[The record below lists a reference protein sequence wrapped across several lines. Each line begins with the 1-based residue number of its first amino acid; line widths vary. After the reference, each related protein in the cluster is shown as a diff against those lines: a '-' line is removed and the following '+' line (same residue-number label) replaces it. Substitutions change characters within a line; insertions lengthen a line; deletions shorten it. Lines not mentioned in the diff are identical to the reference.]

1 MSTGV
6 LIAICILV
14 VGMLTATATALRS
27 VSRIWLRRWVER
39 RLRGSGSGELVLE
52 RPHRLVLSGVAVSSA
67 TILLIGGALARFAED
82 GISEFVIATL
92 ITMLT
97 LAALGHLLPRALGR
111 RWPTRIVPVLLPPLR
126 MLDAMIG
133 PLVGVAQRAVPRLS
147 PPMPVTTPVQP
158 RDALHELLEE
168 GVLEGVGEPEEIAII
183 TGVVQFAE
191 KTVREV
197 MTPRN
202 AVFSVDYSLPVA
214 ELARRIAASGYS
226 RVPVYSGSP
235 DTFVGMVHAFDLL
248 KTGAEG
254 ELPLRPLSFT
264 LPTRRCNELLGEMM
278 RHSRHLVIVA
288 DTDGRTLGLVTLED
302 VLEELVGDIRDEHDE
317 PEGAGAVPVVSAA
330 KPDAR

>member
-1 MSTGV
+1 MMTAL
-6 LIAICILV
+6 LIALCILAI
-14 VGMLTATATALRS
+14 GMLTATATALRS

-39 RLRGSGSGELVLE
+39 RLRGSGSGDLVLD
-52 RPHRLVLSGVAVSSA
+52 RPHRLVLSGGALSSA
-67 TILLIGGALARFAED
+67 IILLLGGALARFAED
-82 GISEFVIATL
+82 GIGRFAIAAVIVM
-92 ITMLT
+92 IT
-97 LAALGHLLPRALGR
+97 LAALGHLLPRAIGR

-126 MLDAMIG
+126 ALDAVIG

-147 PPMPVTTPVQP
+147 PPPQTTAPVQA

-191 KTVREV
+191 KSVREV
-197 MTPRN
+197 MTPRT

-214 ELARRIAASGYS
+214 EIARRIAASGYS

-235 DTFVGMVHAFDLL
+235 DTFIGMVHAFDLL
-248 KTGAEG
+248 KSGADG
-254 ELPLRPLSFT
+254 ELPLRPLAFT

-288 DTDGRTLGLVTLED
+288 DGDGRTLGLVTLED
-302 VLEELVGDIRDEHDE
+302 LLEELVGDIRDEHDE
-317 PEGAGAVPVVSAA
+317 PEPVAAVQG
-330 KPDAR
+330 K